1 MQRRHLLYEWRRFH
15 EDVLREMRGAIIIEA
30 GEVRSVKREIEEIL
44 KKYTEDVRAL
54 YGERLCEIILYGSYV
69 RGDYREDSDIDIMI
83 LVDMD
88 DEEIRRMSETLSNLD
103 FDYHRDYDV
112 LIMPIV
118 VNIHHFNRWVRAHPF
133 YNNVSREGIELY
145 EAEDRNAG

>member
-1 MQRRHLLYEWRRFH
+1 M
-15 EDVLREMRGAIIIEA
+15 
-30 GEVRSVKREIEEIL
+30 KREIEEVL
-44 KKYTEDVRAL
+44 KKYTADVRTL
-54 YGERLCEIILYGSYV
+54 YGDCLQEIILYGSYA

-83 LVDMD
+83 LVENMD
-88 DEEIRRMSETLSNLD
+88 TEEIRRMSKKLSDLD

-118 VNIHHFNRWVRAHPF
+118 MDINHFNRWVRAHPF

-145 EAEDRNAG
+145 GDREAG

>member
-1 MQRRHLLYEWRRFH
+1 M
-15 EDVLREMRGAIIIEA
+15 
-30 GEVRSVKREIEEIL
+30 KRELEEIL
-44 KKYTEDVRAL
+44 KKYTADVWAL
-54 YGERLCEIILYGSYV
+54 YGERLCEVILYGSYA

-83 LVDMD
+83 LVENMD
-88 DEEIRRMSETLSNLD
+88 DEEIRCMSRNLSDLD

-118 VNIHHFNRWVRAHPF
+118 VDINHFNRWVRAHPF

-145 EAEDRNAG
+145 GDREAG